1 MSEQRPVPDLDDE
14 HELDLRSLWQRLV
27 DRWWLSVGGL
37 IVGGVLGVLVSVG
50 GGDMFEAKTLLYVGQ
65 PFAPGGGGQIQS
77 LVTNPVTVA
86 QIIRSESVVRKAATV
101 AGLRPGQLRGNITSE
116 AILSPGSA
124 PRLVEITVQASA
136 AAKAERASASL
147 AASVIERESDY
158 VDRKV
163 ELLNEQIAR
172 ENEGLAAANTR
183 IQGALAQQKQA
194 LEGKELPLAVRI
206 LIQANA
212 NTTLQFYEA
221 RQSNLRSD
229 RTGALQLLSLAEKVE
244 RSRVIGVPKAVRTT
258 ATSSRNTAVIGGLIG
273 LLLGALAAY
282 LADSIMQRRNASPP
296 AA

>member
-27 DRWWLSVGGL
+27 DRWWLSVGGV

-101 AGLRPGQLRGNITSE
+101 AGLRPGQLRGSITSE
-116 AILSPGSA
+116 AIISPGSA

-147 AASVIERESDY
+147 AASVIER
-158 VDRKV
+158 
-163 ELLNEQIAR
+163 
-172 ENEGLAAANTR
+172 
-183 IQGALAQQKQA
+183 
-194 LEGKELPLAVRI
+194 
-206 LIQANA
+206 
-212 NTTLQFYEA
+212 
-221 RQSNLRSD
+221 
-229 RTGALQLLSLAEKVE
+229 
-244 RSRVIGVPKAVRTT
+244 
-258 ATSSRNTAVIGGLIG
+258 
-273 LLLGALAAY
+273 
-282 LADSIMQRRNASPP
+282 
-296 AA
+296 